1 MSLYRQI
8 SFVYVTTNLPLILT
22 FHVFYQTYR
31 LFKLNCESLHFKIV
45 AIETQKVKILVF
57 LLSF

>member
-22 FHVFYQTYR
+22 FHVFYQAYR
-31 LFKLNCESLHFKIV
+31 LFKLNCETLHFKIV
-45 AIETQKVKILVF
+45 ALETQKVKIHVF